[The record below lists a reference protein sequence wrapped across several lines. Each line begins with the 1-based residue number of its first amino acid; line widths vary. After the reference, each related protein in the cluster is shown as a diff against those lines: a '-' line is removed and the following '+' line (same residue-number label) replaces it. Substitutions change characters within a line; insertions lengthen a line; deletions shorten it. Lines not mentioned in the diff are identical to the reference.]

1 MSEAVSIHAPT
12 FFDLK
17 TPFLDQGRSRKNA
30 AASEVMT
37 IVGMVYAEGGENA
50 MHNHINEDHVFLIL
64 QGQATFHIETDDN
77 VRVVNKYD
85 GVLIPQGCNYWFT
98 SSGDE
103 NLVMA
108 RVGARHHEG
117 KIRRAFPDGTDFDG
131 SSEANKQVPMI
142 VRPGPGF
149 GES

>member
-50 MHNHINEDHVFLIL
+50 MHSHINEDHVFLIL

-85 GVLIPQGCNYWFT
+85 GVLIPEGCNYWFT
-98 SSGDE
+98 STGDE
-103 NLVMA
+103 NLVVA
-108 RVGARHHEG
+108 RVGARHHDG

-142 VRPGPGF
+142 VRPGHGF
-149 GES
+149 GDS

>member
-1 MSEAVSIHAPT
+1 MTEAVSIHAPQ

-50 MHNHINEDHVFLIL
+50 MHNHINEDHVFLIM

-77 VRVVNKYD
+77 ITVVNKYG

-98 SSGDE
+98 STGDE

-131 SSEANKQVPMI
+131 SSEANKQVPVI

-149 GES
+149 GEK